1 MNLISVLYKQSPKH
15 FHASFIVIV
24 SRNGEKTSFDYHT
37 NERIAETTGKNL
49 LYLEIYFPEDV
60 KPENYL
66 ENLEKFT
73 AKEVLI
79 HRHEII
85 KQK

>member
-1 MNLISVLYKQSPKH
+1 VLYKQSPQH

-24 SRNGEKTSFDYHT
+24 SRNGDKMSYEYHT

-49 LYLEIYFPEDV
+49 LYLEIYFPDNV
-60 KPENYL
+60 DAADFFK
-66 ENLEKFT
+66 NLDMFE

-79 HRHEII
+79 RRNEMI